1 VLAEETLRL
10 SSAQQSI
17 WFAQKLRPEIP
28 NLTAVYWD
36 VEGDLDVPV
45 LCASLR
51 DVLAEARPFLTNFA
65 EDEHGPYQFV
75 RDDAVGEPLVA
86 DVSAEPDP
94 VEAALS
100 AIAWNRKAPLDLATD
115 TLCRV
120 GVLKLAPSRFFVFV
134 AMHHL
139 LSDVFGYTVFMR
151 RVAAV
156 YSAKRAGTPVEPTE
170 FAGPEALIEA
180 DRGYEESAEADA
192 DRAFWRERLAGVAA
206 PVSLAGQRVPEHV
219 GLEHH
224 TLEVD
229 AGELGR
235 WRAGAEELGLRFSN
249 YFIAG
254 LSVLVQR
261 LSGTDDFA
269 VRLTMANRSG
279 ETKTQPGLR
288 AGFVPLRVSIPP
300 ATPFADV
307 AEGIAAEVRE
317 SVRRSRISTS
327 DVISVAGWSV
337 SDHLGPVLG
346 ILPFSEAL
354 DFGGAPGAFRIESAG
369 AVDDLAVTAYEDK
382 RTGGL
387 VVRFDANAAR
397 YRVAD
402 LEALAGRFRAVMAQI
417 VADPGVAVGRLS
429 ALVPG
434 EWDRLAQWG
443 RVAAR
448 RAVRETATADRL
460 FAEQVKSVPDAVAVV
475 SGAGS
480 RSYAELDEAS
490 NRWARFLIERGIGP
504 ESIVAVML
512 PRSPDLVE
520 VLLGVWKAGGAYLPV
535 DAGYPAERIGFVLGD
550 AGARLVVTT
559 DELGRAAEGFDV
571 PVVSIDDPAIRA
583 AVAAGSGDAV
593 GRGAVDPQNA
603 AYVIYTS
610 GSTGTPKGVTVS
622 QAAVVDLATDP
633 RYATGQHRRVLV
645 HSPMVFDA
653 STYELWVPLLGGG
666 TAVLAPPGRLDP
678 ALIGEVLV
686 SQRVSALFMTTRL
699 FELLAGDDPGVFAGV
714 DEVWVGGE
722 EIPVETLSR
731 ALDDVAATITN
742 GYGPTEATTF
752 AVTRP
757 FTSKEDVPAGPV
769 PIGVPLAGMS
779 AVVLDP
785 GLSPVPP
792 GVPGELYVSG
802 AGVARGYLRRPGLTA
817 ERFVADPFD
826 PGGSR
831 LYRTGD
837 LVRWNASGELVYLG
851 RVDDQVKI
859 RGFRIEPGE
868 IEAVLSAHPSVTQ
881 VAVVVHGRSGDQDR
895 ADRQLVAYVVTGAPV
910 EPAELRRFVGERLP
924 EYMVPA
930 AVVPMERLP
939 LTANGKLDRRALP
952 EPEFAQGRYRAPR
965 TEQEKLLA
973 DVFAEVLGLGQVGI
987 DDNFFELGGQSLL
1000 AVKLITRIRA
1010 LMGVEV
1016 PIQVVFE
1023 TPTVAGIFDSL
1034 DYGTEVRPPLAARR
1048 RPDVLPLSFA
1058 QRRLWFLSRFQGP
1071 SSTYNA
1077 PLLMRL
1083 SGRLDGPALR
1093 AAWSDVVARHESLR
1107 TLIAEDDQG
1116 GTFQRILPARDA
1128 EVPFSETTVPAGE
1141 LDAVIDAH
1149 VRHKFDLTTEIPLR
1163 VSLIRHGDDE
1173 YVVLALLHH
1182 IAADGWSTAPLV
1194 RDLSEAYAARLAGH
1208 APEWAPLPVQ
1218 YADYALW
1225 QRELLGSES
1234 DPGSVVARQLEYW
1247 RAELA
1252 GAPEPLQLPLDR
1264 PRPQTISYD
1273 GDFVRFVLGA
1283 AEFEAVEELA
1293 RQHDMTVAMVWQAVL
1308 AVLVHQLGAGDD
1320 ITIGSPIAARTDDA
1334 LDDLV
1339 GMFIN
1344 NVVLRVDLADR
1355 PAFADVLDQVRGKAL
1370 AAYEHQDT
1378 PFELLVELLNPERS
1392 TAYAPLFQVM
1402 LSWHNTAVAE
1412 LDLPGLRGTV
1422 RWIGNG
1428 SSKFDLTL
1436 DLMEAVGA
1444 DGARVVEGRIEFATA
1459 LFDRGT
1465 VERLAERF
1473 GAVVRQV
1480 TADPAVVVSQVDVV
1494 LPGERALIGDRTGSR
1509 VVLPD
1514 VTLPDLF
1521 AAQVERTPDAV
1532 ALVGDD
1538 VELTYRELADRVE
1551 GLARVLRG
1559 RGVGVESVVAVS
1571 LPRSADLIVALLAVV
1586 RAGGAYLPL
1595 DPGYP
1600 GQRLEFV
1607 LADAGPVLLITDSA
1621 TRGNLPDTLP
1631 PTLLMDEQAEA
1642 GAPLDEAGAPLDEA
1656 GAPLDEAGPGPQNL
1670 AYVIYTSGSTGKPK
1684 GVALAHANV
1693 VAFVAQVTDRMGV
1706 APGVRML
1713 GSTSVS
1719 FDVSVLEIFGALSTG
1734 GTFEVV
1740 RDALVLAERGR
1751 WSGGVIS
1758 TVPSVFAEMVDSL
1771 AGSVTADTIVF
1782 IGEALPASLV
1792 KRVQKALPGTRIVNG
1807 YGPTETAVAS
1817 TEYAL
1822 SEPVDSQP
1830 WSATD
1835 ASMPIGTALGNERV
1849 HVLGPGLLPVPVGV
1863 VGELYIAGDGVA
1875 RGYRGRAALT
1885 ASRFVADP
1893 LDPAGGRMYRTGDL
1907 VKWGHDGLLR
1917 YLGRVD
1923 HQVKIRGFRIEP
1935 GEVEAVLEAHPA
1947 VAQAV
1952 VVAHAGAG
1960 ESTGLLVAYVVA
1972 VDGHSIG
1979 AVAELNRVV
1988 AGGGDSVHDVAELRS
2003 HVGAR
2008 LPEYMVPAAV
2018 VVLEQMPLTANGK
2031 LDRRALP
2038 EPDFIQASYRAPR
2051 TPEEQV
2057 LAEAF
2062 AEVLGLD
2069 QVGIDDN
2076 FFERGGQSLLAA
2088 RLIARIRALMGVEVP
2103 IQTIF
2108 EAPTVARLA
2117 QRWNDLRTSTRPQLR
2132 RMSREVG

>member
-1 VLAEETLRL
+1 VLANEALRL

-36 VEGDLDVPV
+36 VDGDI
-45 LCASLR
+45 
-51 DVLAEARPFLTNFA
+51 DVLVLRASFHDVLGEARPFLTNFD

-75 RDDAVGEPLVA
+75 RDDAVDDAFIA

-94 VEAALS
+94 VAAALS
-100 AIAWNRKAPLDLATD
+100 AIAWNRQAPLDLSMD

-120 GVLKLAPSRFFVFV
+120 GAVKVAPSRFFVFV

-156 YSAKRAGTPVEPTE
+156 YSAKRAGTPVEPTA
-170 FAGPEALIEA
+170 FAGPEALNEA
-180 DRGYEESAEADA
+180 DRSYQDSAEADA
-192 DRAFWRERLAGVAA
+192 DRDFWQDRLAAVAA
-206 PVSLAGQRVPEHV
+206 PVSLIGQRAPERV
-219 GLEHH
+219 GLEQY
-224 TLEVD
+224 TLEVE
-229 AGELGR
+229 AEELGR
-235 WRAGAEELGLRFSN
+235 WRDGANDLGLRFSE

-254 LSVLVQR
+254 LSVLIQR
-261 LSGTDDFA
+261 LAGTDDFV
-269 VRLTMANRSG
+269 VRLTMANRTGS
-279 ETKTQPGLR
+279 TRTQPGLR
-288 AGFVPLRVSIPP
+288 AGFVPLRVSIPS

-307 AEGIAAEVRE
+307 AERIAGEVLE
-317 SVRRSRISTS
+317 SVKHSRCSTS
-327 DVISVAGWSV
+327 ELISAAGWSV
-337 SDHLGPVLG
+337 SEHLGPILG
-346 ILPFSEAL
+346 IIPFSEVL
-354 DFGGAPGAFRIESAG
+354 NFGGAPGSFYIESAG

-387 VVRFDANAAR
+387 LVRFDANAAR
-397 YRVAD
+397 YCVAD
-402 LEALAGRFRAVMAQI
+402 LEALAGRFHAVMEQI
-417 VADPGVAVGRLS
+417 VADSGVAVGRLS
-429 ALVPG
+429 ALLPG
-434 EWDRLAQWG
+434 EWNQLAEWG
-443 RVAAR
+443 RAAAPQAGR
-448 RAVRETATADRL
+448 GLATVDRL
-460 FAEQVKSVPDAVAVV
+460 FAEQVKSCSDAVAVV
-475 SGAGS
+475 LGDEGL
-480 RSYAELDEAS
+480 SYAELDEDS
-490 NRWARFLIERGIGP
+490 NRWARFLVERGIGP

-512 PRSPDLVE
+512 PRSLELVA
-520 VLLGVWKAGGAYLPV
+520 VLLGVWKVGGAYLPI
-535 DAGYPAERIGFVLGD
+535 DAGYPAERIEFMLGD

-559 DELGRAAEGFDV
+559 DELSGAASGFDV
-571 PVVSIDDPAIRA
+571 PLVSIDDQAVRD
-583 AVAAGSGDAV
+583 AVAACSSDAV
-593 GRGAVDPQNA
+593 VDADRLGRVDPLNA

-610 GSTGTPKGVTVS
+610 GSTGMPKGVTVS
-622 QAAVVDLATDP
+622 QAAVVDLAGDP
-633 RYATGQHRRVLV
+633 LYANGGHRRVLV
-645 HSPMVFDA
+645 HSPLVFDA

-678 ALIGEVLV
+678 AVIGEVLV
-686 SQRVSALFMTTRL
+686 SERVSALFMTTRL
-699 FELLAGDDPGVFAGV
+699 FELLVGDSPGVFDGV

-731 ALDDVAATITN
+731 ALENVAATITN

-752 AVTRP
+752 AVTRS
-757 FTSKEDVPAGPV
+757 FGCKGDVSAPV
-769 PIGVPLAGMS
+769 PIGVPLSGMS

-785 GLSPVPP
+785 GLSPVPQ
-792 GVPGELYVSG
+792 GVTGELYVSG

-817 ERFVADPFD
+817 ERFVANPFD
-826 PGGSR
+826 PNGSR

-837 LVRWNASGELVYLG
+837 LVRWNASGELAYLG

-868 IEAVLSAHPSVTQ
+868 IEAVLSSHPSVAQ
-881 VAVVVHGRSGDQDR
+881 VAVVVHGRSGEQDR
-895 ADRQLVAYVVTGAPV
+895 SDRQLVAYVVVG
-910 EPAELRRFVGERLP
+910 EGSLDDPAELRRFAGERLP

-930 AVVPMERLP
+930 AVIVLDNLP

-952 EPEFAQGRYRAPR
+952 EPEFAQGEQYRAPR

-973 DVFAEVLGLGQVGI
+973 DVFAEVLGLDQVGI

-1000 AVKLITRIRA
+1000 AVKVITRIRA

-1023 TPTVAGIFDSL
+1023 APTVAGIFENL
-1034 DYGTEVRPPLAARR
+1034 DYQTEVRPALVAQR
-1048 RPDVLPLSFA
+1048 RPDALPLSFA

-1077 PLLMRL
+1077 PLLVRL
-1083 SGRLDGPALR
+1083 SGQLDVAALR
-1093 AAWSDVVARHESLR
+1093 TAWSDVVARHESLR

-1116 GTFQRILPARDA
+1116 EAFQRIIPAHDA
-1128 EVPFSETTVPAGE
+1128 EVPFSDINVSADE
-1141 LDAVIDAH
+1141 LDAAIDTH
-1149 VRHKFDLTTEIPLR
+1149 VRHKFDLTAEIPLR
-1163 VSLIRHGDDE
+1163 VSLIRHADDE
-1173 YVVLALLHH
+1173 YVLLALLHH

-1208 APEWAPLPVQ
+1208 APEWTTLPVQ

-1225 QRELLGSES
+1225 QQELLGSES
-1234 DPGSVVARQLEYW
+1234 DPRSVLARQFEYW
-1247 RAELA
+1247 RTELA
-1252 GAPEPLQLPLDR
+1252 GVPQPLQLPLDR

-1273 GDFVRFVLGA
+1273 GDFVRFVVDT
-1283 AEFEAVEELA
+1283 AEFQLIENLA
-1293 RQHDMTVAMVWQAVL
+1293 RQHDATVAMVWQAVL
-1308 AVLVHQLGAGDD
+1308 TVVLHQLGAGDD
-1320 ITIGSPIAARTDDA
+1320 ITIGSPIAGRTDDA
-1334 LDDLV
+1334 LADLV

-1344 NVVLRVDLADR
+1344 NVVMRADLSAH
-1355 PAFADVLDQVRGKAL
+1355 PTFADLLDQVREKAL

-1402 LSWHNTAVAE
+1402 LSWHNTAAAE
-1412 LDLPGLRGTV
+1412 LDLPGLKGTV
-1422 RWIGNG
+1422 QWIGNG
-1428 SSKFDLTL
+1428 SSKFDMTI
-1436 DLMEAVGA
+1436 DLLEAVDPAGN
-1444 DGARVVEGRIEFATA
+1444 RVVEGRIEFATA
-1459 LFDRGT
+1459 MFDRGT

-1480 TADPAVVVSQVDVV
+1480 TADPAVVVSQVNV
-1494 LPGERALIGDRTGSR
+1494 LLPAERVLAQERTGSS

-1514 VTLPDLF
+1514 ATLPDLF
-1521 AAQVERTPDAV
+1521 AAQVDRSPDALAV
-1532 ALVGDD
+1532 VCDG
-1538 VELTYRELADRVE
+1538 VELTYRELADRVD
-1551 GLARVLRG
+1551 GLARVLCG

-1571 LPRSADLIVALLAVV
+1571 LPRSADLVVALLAVL

-1607 LADAGPVLLITDSA
+1607 LADAQPTLLVTDTA
-1621 TRGNLPDTLP
+1621 TREQLPQTLP
-1631 PTLLMDEQAEA
+1631 PTLLI
-1642 GAPLDEAGAPLDEA
+1642 DEANTQQHEVGEIASGL
-1656 GAPLDEAGPGPQNL
+1656 LPQNL
-1670 AYVIYTSGSTGKPK
+1670 AYVIYTSGSTGRPK
-1684 GVALAHANV
+1684 GVALAHANA
-1693 VAFVAQVTDRMGV
+1693 VAFVAQVSDRMGV
-1706 APGVRML
+1706 APGARML
-1713 GSTSVS
+1713 ASTSVS

-1734 GTFEVV
+1734 GTLEIV
-1740 RDALVLAERGR
+1740 RDALFLAERGR

-1758 TVPSVFAEMVDSL
+1758 TVPSVFAEIIDSVE
-1771 AGSVTADTIVF
+1771 GSVTADTIVF
-1782 IGEALPASLV
+1782 IGEALPTSLV
-1792 KRVQKALPGTRIVNG
+1792 GRVQKALPGTTIVNG

-1822 SEPVDSQP
+1822 NAPLESQP

-1849 HVLGPGLLPVPVGV
+1849 YVLGPGLLPVPVGV

-1875 RGYRGRAALT
+1875 RGYRGRAGLT

-1907 VKWGHDGLLR
+1907 VKWGDDGLLR

-1923 HQVKIRGFRIEP
+1923 HQMKVRGFRIEP
-1935 GEVEAVLEAHPA
+1935 GEIEAVLESHPA

-1952 VVAHAGAG
+1952 VVARGGAG
-1960 ESTGLLVAYVVA
+1960 EGTGLLVAYIVA
-1972 VDGHSIG
+1972 AEGESIG
-1979 AVAELNRVV
+1979 
-1988 AGGGDSVHDVAELRS
+1988 DVAELRRVVAAEGES
-2003 HVGAR
+2003 VHDVVELRSYVGAR
-2008 LPEYMVPAAV
+2008 LPEYMVPTAV
-2018 VVLEQMPLTANGK
+2018 VALEQMPLTANGK

-2038 EPDFIQASYRAPR
+2038 EPEFTQAWYRAAR

-2062 AEVLGLD
+2062 AEVLELE

-2088 RLIARIRALMGVEVP
+2088 RLIARIRSMMGVEVP
-2103 IQTIF
+2103 IQMIF
-2108 EAPTVARLA
+2108 EAPTVAQLA
-2117 QRWNDLRTSTRPQLR
+2117 QRWNDLRASTRPQLR
-2132 RMSREVG
+2132 RRSQEVG

>member
-1 VLAEETLRL
+1 MPAKEALRL

-36 VEGDLDVPV
+36 VDGELDLPV
-45 LCASLR
+45 LRAALG
-51 DVLAEARPFLTNFA
+51 DVLAEARPFLTNFD
-65 EDEHGPYQFV
+65 EDEQGPYQFV
-75 RDDAVGEPLVA
+75 RDDVTGDVSVT

-94 VEAALS
+94 VAAALS
-100 AIAWNRKAPLDLATD
+100 AIAWNRQAPLDLAKD
-115 TLCRV
+115 TLFRV
-120 GVLKLAPSRFFVFV
+120 GAVRVAPARFFVFV

-139 LSDVFGYTVFMR
+139 LNDVFGYTVFMR

-156 YSAKRAGTPVEPTE
+156 YSAKLAGVPAGPAE
-170 FAGPEALIEA
+170 FAGPEALDEA
-180 DRGYEESAEADA
+180 DRSYRDSADADA
-192 DRAFWRERLAGVAA
+192 DRAFWQERLAAVAA
-206 PVSLAGQRVPEHV
+206 PVSLTGERTPGRA

-224 TLEVD
+224 TLHVES
-229 AGELGR
+229 AELDR
-235 WRAGAEELGLRFSN
+235 WRAGADDLGLRFSS
-249 YFIAG
+249 YFIAA

-261 LSGTDDFA
+261 LSGADDFA
-269 VRLTMANRSG
+269 VRLTMANRTGS
-279 ETKTQPGLR
+279 TKTQPGLR

-300 ATPFADV
+300 AAPFAEA
-307 AEGIAAEVRE
+307 AERIAGEVRE
-317 SVRRSRISTS
+317 SVRHSRCSTS
-327 DVISVAGWSV
+327 DLISAAGWSV
-337 SDHLGPVLG
+337 SEHLGPVLG
-346 ILPFSEAL
+346 ILPFSETL
-354 DFGGAPGAFRIESAG
+354 DFGGAPGAFAIESAG

-397 YRVAD
+397 YRAAD
-402 LEALAGRFRAVMAQI
+402 LAALAGRFRAVMTQI
-417 VADPGVAVGRLS
+417 VAEPRAAVGRLS
-429 ALVPG
+429 ALLPG
-434 EWDRLAQWG
+434 EWDELAEWG
-443 RVAAR
+443 RTAAPQADPAT
-448 RAVRETATADRL
+448 AVRL
-460 FAEQVKSVPDAVAVV
+460 FTERAKSCPDAAAVV
-475 SGAGS
+475 LGDEAL
-480 RSYAELDEAS
+480 SYAELDQRS
-490 NRWARFLIERGIGP
+490 NRWARFLAGCGAGP
-504 ESIVAVML
+504 ESIVAVVL
-512 PRSPDLVE
+512 PRSPELVA
-520 VLLGVWKAGGAYLPV
+520 VLLGVWKAGAAYLPI

-559 DELGRAAEGFDV
+559 GELSRATEGFDV
-571 PVVSIDDPAIRA
+571 PLVSIDDEAVRA
-583 AVAAGSGDAV
+583 EVQACPGDAV
-593 GRGAVDPQNA
+593 ADRLEPLNA

-622 QAAVVDLATDP
+622 QAAVADLALDP
-633 RYATGQHRRVLV
+633 RYANGRHHRVLV
-645 HSPMVFDA
+645 HSPLVFDA

-666 TAVLAPPGRLDP
+666 TAVLAPAGRLDP
-678 ALIGEVLV
+678 ATIGEVLV

-699 FELLAGDDPGVFAGV
+699 FELLVRESPGVFDGV

-722 EIPVETLSR
+722 EIPAETLSR
-731 ALDDVAATITN
+731 ALEVVAATITN

-757 FTSKEDVPAGPV
+757 FEGRADVPDGPV
-769 PIGVPLAGMS
+769 PIGAPLSGMS

-792 GVPGELYVSG
+792 GVTGELYVSG

-817 ERFVADPFD
+817 ARFVANPFD
-826 PGGSR
+826 PTGSR

-868 IEAVLSAHPSVTQ
+868 IEAVLASHPSVAQ
-881 VAVVVHGRSGDQDR
+881 VAVVVHGRAGEQDR
-895 ADRQLVAYVVTGAPV
+895 ADRQLVAYVVGEAD
-910 EPAELRRFVGERLP
+910 PAELRRFAGDRLP

-930 AVVPMERLP
+930 AVVVLDGFP

-965 TEQEKLLA
+965 TEREKLLA
-973 DVFAEVLGLGQVGI
+973 DVFAEVLGLGRVGI
-987 DDNFFELGGQSLL
+987 DDNFFALGGQSLL

-1010 LMGVEV
+1010 LLGAEV

-1023 TPTVAGIFDSL
+1023 TPTVAGIFASL
-1034 DYGTEVRPPLAARR
+1034 DHRTEVRPALLARR

-1058 QRRLWFLSRFQGP
+1058 QRRLWFLARFQGP

-1077 PLLMRL
+1077 PLLVRL
-1083 SGRLDGPALR
+1083 SGQPDVAALR

-1116 GTFQRILPARDA
+1116 DAFQRIVPAREA
-1128 EVPFSETTVPAGE
+1128 EVPFTELAVPDGE
-1141 LDAVIDAH
+1141 LDAAIGAQ
-1149 VRHKFDLTTEIPLR
+1149 VRHAFDLTAEIPLR
-1163 VSLIRHGDDE
+1163 VALIRHADDE
-1173 YVVLALLHH
+1173 YVLLALLHH
-1182 IAADGWSTAPLV
+1182 VAADGWSTAPLV
-1194 RDLSEAYAARLAGH
+1194 RDLSEAYTARLAGH
-1208 APEWAPLPVQ
+1208 APEWTSLPVQ

-1225 QRELLGSES
+1225 QRELLGSAA
-1234 DPGSVVARQLEYW
+1234 DPKSVLARQSEYW
-1247 RAELA
+1247 RTELA
-1252 GAPEPLQLPLDR
+1252 GVPQPLQLPLDR

-1273 GDFVRFVLGA
+1273 GDFVRFVVDTT
-1283 AEFEAVEELA
+1283 EFRLIEELA
-1293 RQHDMTVAMVWQAVL
+1293 RRHDATVAMVWQAVL
-1308 AVLVHQLGAGDD
+1308 AVVLHQLGAGDD
-1320 ITIGSPIAARTDDA
+1320 ITIGSPIAGRTDDA

-1344 NVVLRVDLADR
+1344 NVVLRADLSAH
-1355 PAFADVLDQVRGKAL
+1355 PTFADVLDQVREKAL

-1402 LSWHNTAVAE
+1402 LSWHNTAAAE
-1412 LDLPGLRGTV
+1412 LDLPGLKGTV

-1428 SSKFDLTL
+1428 SSKFDLTI
-1436 DLMEAVGA
+1436 DLVEALGP
-1444 DGARVVEGRIEFATA
+1444 DGDRVVEGRIEFATA

-1473 GAVVRQV
+1473 RAVVRQV
-1480 TADPAVVVSQVDVV
+1480 TADPAVVVSQVDVLV
-1494 LPGERALIGDRTGSR
+1494 PEERALTRERAGAPVAS
-1509 VVLPD
+1509 PD
-1514 VTLPDLF
+1514 ATLPDLF
-1521 AAQVERTPDAV
+1521 AAQVSRTPDALAV
-1532 ALVGDD
+1532 VCDG
-1538 VELTYRELADRVE
+1538 VELTYRELADRVD

-1571 LPRSADLIVALLAVV
+1571 LPRTADLVVVLLAVL

-1607 LADAGPVLLITDSA
+1607 LGDARPVLLITDTA
-1621 TRGNLPDTLP
+1621 TRDELPRTLP
-1631 PTLLMDEQAEA
+1631 PTLLMDDVDAHEA
-1642 GAPLDEAGAPLDEA
+1642 GPVDG
-1656 GAPLDEAGPGPQNL
+1656 GPGPQNL
-1670 AYVIYTSGSTGKPK
+1670 AYVIYTSGSTGRPK

-1693 VAFVAQVTDRMGV
+1693 VAFVAQVSERMGV
-1706 APGVRML
+1706 APGTRML
-1713 GSTSVS
+1713 TSTSVS
-1719 FDVSVLEIFGALSTG
+1719 FDVSVLELFGALSTG
-1734 GTFEVV
+1734 GTLEIV
-1740 RDALVLAERGR
+1740 RDALVLAERGH

-1771 AGSVTADTIVF
+1771 GGSVTADTIVF
-1782 IGEALPASLV
+1782 IGEALPTSLV
-1792 KRVQKALPGTRIVNG
+1792 KRVQTALPGTRIING

-1817 TEYAL
+1817 TEHTL
-1822 SEPVDSQP
+1822 TEPCESRP
-1830 WSATD
+1830 WSASD
-1835 ASMPIGTALGNERV
+1835 ASMPIGTALENERV

-1863 VGELYIAGDGVA
+1863 VGELYIAGAGVA
-1875 RGYRGRAALT
+1875 RGYRGRAGLT

-1893 LDPAGGRMYRTGDL
+1893 LDPSGGRMYRTGDL
-1907 VKWGHDGLLR
+1907 VKWGDDGLLR

-1923 HQVKIRGFRIEP
+1923 HQVKVRGFRIEP
-1935 GEVEAVLEAHPA
+1935 GEIEAVLQSHPA

-1952 VVAHAGAG
+1952 VVARGAG
-1960 ESTGLLVAYVVA
+1960 EGAGLLVAYVVA
-1972 VDGHSIG
+1972 AEGASIG
-1979 AVAELNRVV
+1979 EVAELRRVV
-1988 AGGGDSVHDVAELRS
+1988 AAEGESVHDVAELRS
-2003 HVGAR
+2003 YVGAR

-2018 VVLEQMPLTANGK
+2018 VVLAQLPLTANGK

-2038 EPDFIQASYRAPR
+2038 EPEFGQARYRAAR
-2051 TPEEQV
+2051 TPEEQA
-2057 LAEAF
+2057 LAGAF

-2088 RLIARIRALMGVEVP
+2088 RLIARIRSMMGVEVP
-2103 IQTIF
+2103 IQLIF
-2108 EAPTVARLA
+2108 DAPTVARLA
-2117 QRWNDLRTSTRPQLR
+2117 QRWNDLRASSRPQLR
-2132 RMSREVG
+2132 RRSQEAG